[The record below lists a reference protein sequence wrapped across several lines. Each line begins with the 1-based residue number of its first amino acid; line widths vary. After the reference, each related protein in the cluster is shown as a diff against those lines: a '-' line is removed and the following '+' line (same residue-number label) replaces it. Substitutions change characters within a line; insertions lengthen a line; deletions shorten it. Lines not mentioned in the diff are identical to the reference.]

1 MAHTETSP
9 RSGSQQ
15 RPIEQPATLDDWL
28 AAADVALKT
37 VFAHP
42 AAARP
47 NPGDKFVDTHDMQ
60 LDEKQRRLSGALIR
74 VDHVGEVCAQALYTA
89 QSLTTKDPALRN
101 HLKKAAQEEIDH
113 LDWCRDRLNAL
124 GTHSSVLNPL
134 WFAGAFA
141 IGMAAG
147 KLGGDKASLGF
158 VIETEN
164 QVEAHLQGHLE
175 RLPANDAASRA
186 VVEQMKTDEVEHAQ
200 AAERA
205 GGIKLPLPIRLAMR
219 AAAKVMT
226 TTAHY
231 I

>member
-1 MAHTETSP
+1 MNSSAPTHAP
-9 RSGSQQ
+9 
-15 RPIEQPATLDDWL
+15 QPATLDDWL
-28 AAADVALKT
+28 NAADVALKT
-37 VFAHP
+37 VFARP
-42 AAARP
+42 AAARS
-47 NPGDKFVDTHDMQ
+47 NPGAALAEVSDAQLNDK
-60 LDEKQRRLSGALIR
+60 ERRLSGALMR

-89 QSLTTKDPALRN
+89 QSLTTIDPALRQ

-113 LDWCRDRLNAL
+113 LAWCRDRLDAL
-124 GTHSSVLNPL
+124 GAHASLLNPL
-134 WFAGAFA
+134 WFAGAFF
-141 IGMAAG
+141 IGLAAG
-147 KLGGDKASLGF
+147 KLRGDSASLGF

-175 RLPANDAASRA
+175 QLPASDAASRA
-186 VVEQMKTDEVEHAQ
+186 VVEQMKADEARHAQ

-205 GGIKLPLPIRLAMR
+205 GGIQLPKPVQSLMR